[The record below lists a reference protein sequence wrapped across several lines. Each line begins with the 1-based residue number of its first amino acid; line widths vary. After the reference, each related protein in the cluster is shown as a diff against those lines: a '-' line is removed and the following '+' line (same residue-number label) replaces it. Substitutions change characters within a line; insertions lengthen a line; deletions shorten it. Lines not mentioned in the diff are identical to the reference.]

1 MLYKDHAVWRY
12 LAMAIVGAT
21 AACGGVQAAGSPASV
36 KIYKY
41 MGSKQCNGGGQK
53 LAVIKR
59 QLIESGITVLAAS
72 CGVDGNLYPA
82 VCGAADGR
90 IGIFEVPA
98 SKAQSALPDGFL
110 PLARLPDAQIVPC
123 N

>member
-12 LAMAIVGAT
+12 LALAIVGAT

-72 CGVDGNLYPA
+72 CGVDGNIYPA

-98 SKAQSALPDGFL
+98 SKAQSALPDEFL

-123 N
+123 D

>member
-1 MLYKDHAVWRY
+1 MLYKGHAACIY
-12 LAMAIVGAT
+12 LAMTIVGAT
-21 AACGGVQAAGSPASV
+21 AIYGGVEAAGSPASV
-36 KIYKY
+36 KVYKY
-41 MGSKQCNGGGQK
+41 MGSKQCNGGGRT
-53 LAVIKR
+53 LAVLKR
-59 QLIESGITVLAAS
+59 HLIESGITVLAAS

-90 IGIFEVPA
+90 IGIFEILA

-110 PLARLPDAQIVPC
+110 PLETLPDAQIVPC